1 MLDPKYIRGDI
12 QEASERLATR
22 KFILDTSTLQELEVK
37 RKDLMVKTQDLQA
50 ARNSLSKSIGLAI
63 KEGKDVSAIKA
74 QVASI
79 GDELDVVKKE
89 QDAVLQQIK
98 DISLTIPNLPDASV
112 PVGPDESANVEVRR
126 VGTPR
131 TFDFEIKDHVAIGEG
146 LGMLDFNNA
155 RKISG
160 ARFALMTGPI
170 CALHRALVQLMIDLH
185 TKEQGYTEVYVPYLV
200 NLDSLYGTGQ
210 MPKFGED
217 LFHTSLNG
225 DADGD
230 DVNRHFCLIPTAE
243 VPLTNM
249 ARDEIF
255 KEEELPIKL
264 TAHTPCFRSEAGSAG
279 KDTRGLI
286 RMHQF
291 DKVEM
296 VQLVKPEDSFEALE
310 QLTADAESVLKALEL
325 PYRVI
330 TLCTGD
336 MGFSSAK
343 TYDLEVWL
351 PAQNTYRE
359 ISSCSNCTDFQA
371 RRMQA
376 RVRRKDGK
384 IELLH
389 TLNGSGLAV
398 GRTLVAVLENYQNA
412 DGSVTVPKVLRPYLG
427 GLEVIACNK
436 KCLQLQ
442 IMSF

>member
-1 MLDPKYIRGDI
+1 MLDSKYIRSDI
-12 QEASERLATR
+12 QEAAERLSSRNYHLDVETLTALEEQR
-22 KFILDTSTLQELEVK
+22 KS
-37 RKDLMVKTQDLQA
+37 LMVATQDLQA
-50 ARNSLSKSIGLAI
+50 KRNALSKSIGKAL
-63 KEGKDVSAIKA
+63 KEGQDVSAIKA
-74 QVASI
+74 EVSQIS
-79 GDELDVVKKE
+79 DELTTVKKQ
-89 QDAVLQQIK
+89 QDEVLAKIRE
-98 DISLTIPNLPDASV
+98 ISLTIPNLPDKSV
-112 PVGPDESANVEVRR
+112 PVGPDETHNVEVRR
-126 VGTPR
+126 VGEIPK
-131 TFDFEIKDHVAIGEG
+131 FDFEVKDHVAIGEG
-146 LGMLDFNNA
+146 LGMLDFANA

-160 ARFALMTGPI
+160 ARFAVMSGQI
-170 CALHRALVQLMIDLH
+170 CALHRALVHLMLDLH
-185 TKEQGYTEVYVPYLV
+185 CKEQGYTEMYVPYLV

-243 VPLTNM
+243 VPLTNLV
-249 ARDEIF
+249 RGEIVP
-255 KEEELPIKL
+255 EDELPIKV

-296 VQLVKPEDSFEALE
+296 VQIVKPEDSWDALE
-310 QLTADAESVLKALEL
+310 QLTADAESVLKALKL

-412 DGSVTVPKVLRPYLG
+412 DGSVTVPEVLRPYLG
-427 GLEVIACNK
+427 GLE
-436 KCLQLQ
+436 QLKPVKA
-442 IMSF
+442 

>member
-1 MLDPKYIRGDI
+1 MLDSKYIRTDLAKTKEI
-12 QEASERLATR
+12 LATR
-22 KFILDTSTLQELEVK
+22 NYNLDVEKLAQLEEQ
-37 RKDLMVKTQDLQA
+37 RKDLMVRTQDLQA
-50 ARNSLSKSIGLAI
+50 QRNSKSKAIGQAMR
-63 KEGKDVSAIKA
+63 EGKQEEANKIKA
-74 QVASI
+74 EVSTL
-79 GDELDVVKKE
+79 GDELDRTKKQ
-89 QDAVLQQIK
+89 QDAVLKEINE
-98 DISLTIPNLPDASV
+98 IALTIPNLPHESV
-112 PVGPDESANVEVRR
+112 PLGADDSFNQEVRR
-126 VGTPR
+126 WGTPR
-131 TFDFEIKDHVAIGEG
+131 QFDFEIKDHVALGEG
-146 LGMLDFNNA
+146 LGQLDFANA

-160 ARFALMTGPI
+160 ARFALMKGPI
-170 CALHRALVQLMIDLH
+170 CALHRALVHLMLDLH
-185 TKEQGYTEVYVPYLV
+185 CQKQGYTEVYVPYLV

-225 DADGD
+225 NADGD

-249 ARDEIF
+249 VRGEIIP
-255 KEEELPIKL
+255 EEQLPIKV

-279 KDTRGLI
+279 RDTRGLI

-296 VQLVKPEDSFEALE
+296 VQIVKPEDSWEALE
-310 QLTADAESVLKALEL
+310 QLTRDAESVLQALNL
-325 PYRVI
+325 PYRVVA
-330 TLCTGD
+330 LSTGD
-336 MGFSSAK
+336 MGFSAAK
-343 TYDLEVWL
+343 TYDLEVWI

-398 GRTLVAVLENYQNA
+398 GRTLVAVMENYQNA
-412 DGSVTVPKVLRPYLG
+412 DGSITVPEVMRPYLN
-427 GLEVIACNK
+427 GLEVITK
-436 KCLQLQ
+436 
-442 IMSF
+442 